1 MNWLAHVV
9 LSPPDPAFRLGNLLA
24 DAVRRPERHPDLPDA
39 FARGVRRH
47 RAIDAFTERHPAVR
61 ESRARIVS
69 LRPRYAGIAVDF
81 LYDHLLATSWERRCH
96 TPFDAFCDTFLAD
109 ARACAL
115 PLPDAARGMLD
126 WICATDVLRSYRR
139 EEGIAEAM
147 GRFAGRM
154 ERRLGVAVPL
164 ERALDDL
171 RADRAGFDADF
182 DAFWPELA
190 AHVGEEF
197 RADGA

>member
-1 MNWLAHVV
+1 MNWLAHVL
-9 LSPPDPAFRLGNLLA
+9 LSEPDPAFRLGNLLA
-24 DAVRRPERHPDLPDA
+24 DAVRRPERHPELPDA
-39 FARGVRRH
+39 FRRGVARH

-61 ESRARIVS
+61 DSRRRIVS
-69 LRPRYAGIAVDF
+69 LRARYAGIAVDF

-96 TPFDAFCDTFLAD
+96 TPFDTFCDTFLAE

-115 PLPDAARGMLD
+115 PLPDEARGMLD
-126 WICATDVLRSYRR
+126 WICATDVLRSYRHADGIGDALR
-139 EEGIAEAM
+139 RFSGRVEG
-147 GRFAGRM
+147 
-154 ERRLGVAVPL
+154 RLGVRVAL
-164 ERALDDL
+164 EDALDDL
-171 RADRAGFDADF
+171 HADRAGFDADF